1 MQLHSPP
8 FCKTRRATQRHQ
20 GISPP
25 APKSRPS
32 FTKTGRRPTI
42 GAGQVVRNAE
52 PAGSGHLPA
61 LARSDDSPT
70 FPQVTEGRFQQSVNF
85 YDDRRLF
92 AMQLHSGNRPTIG
105 ASRVVRNEESA
116 NGAHFVRIDKTPWI
130 SIPPPGEMPERCR
143 FVQNQPAPE
152 APEAPQTGG
161 VHKQTES

>member
-42 GAGQVVRNAE
+42 GAGRVVRNAE
-52 PAGSGHLPA
+52 PASSGHLPA

-70 FPQVTEGRFQQSVNF
+70 FPQVAEGRFQQSVNF
-85 YDDRRLF
+85 YEGPPPT
-92 AMQLHSGNRPTIG
+92 AMQLHSGRRPTIG
-105 ASRVVRNEESA
+105 AGRVVRNEESA

-152 APEAPQTGG
+152 APQTGG